1 LILNEFLVLK
11 GDLMENILR
20 QYLDSRLSKEMT
32 ADKNGPVLTIS
43 REYGCPSKILA
54 DMLVQRINDPGPG
67 LNKPDKPWRWIGKEL
82 LEQSAMLLR
91 VKPEAI
97 SHVYKYEER
106 SLVEDIL
113 AATRKDGSYRSDRAI
128 RNSIGKVI
136 RSFGESGHVILV
148 GRGGVAVTRQIPLSL
163 HVRLIAPLE
172 WRISR
177 ISESAKISREEA
189 IITIGIQ
196 DENRKKFLEF
206 FLGHEFG
213 IHDFDAVFNCGTLKL
228 EEIVESILSLM
239 RARKL
244 I

>member
-1 LILNEFLVLK
+1 
-11 GDLMENILR
+11 
-20 QYLDSRLSKEMT
+20 MT

-128 RNSIGKVI
+128 R
-136 RSFGESGHVILV
+136 
-148 GRGGVAVTRQIPLSL
+148 RGGVAVTRQIPLSL